1 MTSVKPFIS
10 PGARH
15 MLLATFY
22 FALMNIFIK
31 AVSHLPTMEVVFFR
45 CGISL
50 LICLWYLRSQGV
62 DWKGSNRRLLLLRGV
77 FGTASLVAY
86 VATIAHLPLGT
97 AVTIQYL
104 SPIFT
109 TILAV
114 YVLNEKVRP
123 AQWLFFILS
132 FIGVVIIQGVS
143 NQAENF
149 YILIGILSALGSA
162 LAYITIRTIKDKEHP
177 LVVVFHFQLLGT
189 ITGLLFTAPVFVMP
203 SGWDWMNLILVGL
216 FTQLGQVNMTK
227 SLQMEKVAGVSI
239 LNYIG
244 VVYATLA
251 GFFLFDERYS
261 MSTIVGMVLVV
272 AGVVF
277 SMLTYRIKE
286 KPASG

>member
-1 MTSVKPFIS
+1 MTSVKPFIT

-62 DWKGSNRRLLLLRGV
+62 DWKGTNRRLLLLRGV

-114 YVLNEKVRP
+114 YVLDEKVRP

-132 FIGVVIIQGVS
+132 FIGVIIIQGVS

-189 ITGLLFTAPVFVMP
+189 ITGLFFTAPVFVMP
-203 SGWDWMNLILVGL
+203 TGWDWMNLILVGL

-261 MSTIVGMVLVV
+261 WNTIAGMALVV

-277 SMLTYRIKE
+277 SMLTYQIKE
-286 KPASG
+286 KPASK

>member
-1 MTSVKPFIS
+1 MTSVKPLIS

-50 LICLWYLRSQGV
+50 LICLWYRRSEGV

-114 YVLNEKVRP
+114 YVLDEKVRP

-132 FIGVVIIQGVS
+132 FIGVIIIQGVS

-189 ITGLLFTAPVFVMP
+189 ITGLFFTAPVFVMP
-203 SGWDWMNLILVGL
+203 TGWDWVNLILVGL

-244 VVYATLA
+244 VVYATMA

-261 MSTIVGMVLVV
+261 LSTIAGMALVV

-286 KPASG
+286 KPASE

>member
-50 LICLWYLRSQGV
+50 LICLWYLRSEGV

-114 YVLNEKVRP
+114 YVLDEKVRP

-132 FIGVVIIQGVS
+132 FIGVIIIQGVS

-189 ITGLLFTAPVFVMP
+189 ITGLFFTAPVFVMP
-203 SGWDWMNLILVGL
+203 TGWDWVNLILVGL

-244 VVYATLA
+244 VVYATMA

-261 MSTIVGMVLVV
+261 LSTIAGMALVV

-286 KPASG
+286 KPASE

>member
-1 MTSVKPFIS
+1 MIAAKPIIS

-50 LICLWYLRSQGV
+50 LICLWYLRSEGV
-62 DWKGSNRRLLLLRGV
+62 DWKGTNRKLLLLRGV

-86 VATIAHLPLGT
+86 VATISHLSLGT

-109 TILAV
+109 TLLAV

-123 AQWLFFILS
+123 AQWLFFLLS
-132 FIGVVIIQGVS
+132 FTGVLIIQGVS
-143 NQAENF
+143 SEAENF

-162 LAYITIRTIKDKEHP
+162 FAYITIRTIKDKEHP

-189 ITGLLFTAPVFVMP
+189 LTGLFFTAPVFVMP
-203 SGWDWMNLILVGL
+203 TGWDWLNLILVGL

-251 GFFLFDERYS
+251 GYFLFDEHYAW
-261 MSTIVGMVLVV
+261 STIMGMALVV

-277 SMLTYRIKE
+277 SMLSYPKKE
-286 KPASG
+286 KSASN

>member
-114 YVLNEKVRP
+114 YVLDEKVRP

-189 ITGLLFTAPVFVMP
+189 ITGLFFTAPVFVMP

-216 FTQLGQVNMTK
+216 FTQLGQVNMTR

-244 VVYATLA
+244 VLYATLA
-251 GFFLFDERYS
+251 GYFLFDELYS
-261 MSTIVGMVLVV
+261 WSTIFGMALVV

-277 SMLTYRIKE
+277 SMLTHRLKE
-286 KPASG
+286 KPASN

>member
-1 MTSVKPFIS
+1 MTSGKPFIS
-10 PGARH
+10 PGAKH

-22 FALMNIFIK
+22 FAMMNIFIK
-31 AVSHLPTMEVVFFR
+31 AISHLPTMEVVFFR

-50 LICLWYLRSQGV
+50 LICMWYLHREGV
-62 DWKGSNRRLLLLRGV
+62 DWRGSNRKLLLLRGV

-104 SPIFT
+104 SPVFT

-114 YVLNEKVRP
+114 YVLDEKVRP
-123 AQWLFFILS
+123 LQWLFFILS
-132 FIGVVIIQGVS
+132 FAGVLIIQGVS
-143 NQAENF
+143 DHAENF

-162 LAYITIRTIKDKEHP
+162 FAYVTIRTIKDREHP

-189 ITGLLFTAPVFVMP
+189 LTGMLFTAPVFVMP
-203 SGWDWMNLILVGL
+203 SGWDWLNLVLVGL
-216 FTQLGQVNMTK
+216 FTQLGQLNMTK

-251 GFFLFDERYS
+251 GFFLFDEHYGA
-261 MSTIVGMVLVV
+261 STILGMALVV
-272 AGVVF
+272 AGVVL
-277 SMLTYRIKE
+277 SMLVYRKKE
-286 KPASG
+286 KPASN

>member
-1 MTSVKPFIS
+1 MTAAKPIIS

-50 LICLWYLRSQGV
+50 LICLWYLRSEGV
-62 DWKGSNRRLLLLRGV
+62 DWKGTSRKLLLLRGV

-86 VATIAHLPLGT
+86 VATISHLSLGT

-109 TILAV
+109 TLLAV

-123 AQWLFFILS
+123 AQWLFFLLS
-132 FIGVVIIQGVS
+132 FTGVLIIQGVS
-143 NQAENF
+143 SEAENF

-162 LAYITIRTIKDKEHP
+162 FAYITIRTIKDKEHP

-189 ITGLLFTAPVFVMP
+189 LTGLFFTAPVFVMP
-203 SGWDWMNLILVGL
+203 SGWDWLNLILVGI

-251 GFFLFDERYS
+251 GYFLFDEHYAW
-261 MSTIVGMVLVV
+261 STIMGMALVV

-277 SMLTYRIKE
+277 SMLSYPKKE
-286 KPASG
+286 KSASN